1 MKLKSDLDYVAL
13 YAEKLKRDNSLFV
26 QQKMLIES
34 QLKGSSEL
42 TKKRF
47 GDNFKENVR
56 KYLRAVG
63 LLK

>member
-1 MKLKSDLDYVAL
+1 MKLKSDLDYVVL
-13 YAEKLKRDNSLFV
+13 YAEKLKRDNRLFV
-26 QQKMLIES
+26 QQKKLIEA

-42 TKKRF
+42 IKKRF
-47 GDNFKENVR
+47 RGNFKENVR